1 MSTAAGAGRGPFQ
14 SAYASALADYV
25 RAPTETALRVAYE
38 LGREAV
44 HRELSVL
51 DLAVTHQQALSA
63 VLAAAD
69 GSELQHAA
77 ATAGDFF
84 LESLSIFEMVQ
95 RGFKEAR
102 QAFLA
107 ERRTTDLSRQ
117 LSTFLADASLALEAS
132 DSLTEMLRLVAEQ
145 ARELIGADCC
155 VATVAV
161 DGQSRATEAVFDP
174 DGDRRWRRFS
184 RWLDLGAIDAL
195 VRSSGGSMRTDAD
208 EVAALPPSTVGA
220 TQPPING
227 WLAAS
232 MTGLDGS
239 ELGVLA
245 LYNKEA
251 GGFTADDQAALVH
264 LAQMVSAA
272 VERAALYQ
280 SRDDR

>member
-1 MSTAAGAGRGPFQ
+1 MSTAAGPGRGPFQ

-25 RAPTETALRVAYE
+25 HAPNETALRIAYE

-44 HRELSVL
+44 RRELSVL
-51 DLAVTHQQALSA
+51 DLAVAHQQALSA
-63 VLAAAD
+63 VLATAD
-69 GSELQHAA
+69 RDELQPAMVA
-77 ATAGDFF
+77 AGDFF

-95 RGFKEAR
+95 RGFKETR

-107 ERRTTDLSRQ
+107 ERRNTELSRQ

-161 DGQSRATEAVFDP
+161 DGHPRATEAVFEP
-174 DGDRRWRRFS
+174 EGDRRWRSFS
-184 RWLDLGAIDAL
+184 RWLDLNAIYAL
-195 VRSSGGSMRTDAD
+195 VRSSGGSTRVDAAG
-208 EVAALPPSTVGA
+208 VAALSLFSVGA
-220 TQPPING
+220 THPPVHG

-232 MTGLDGS
+232 MTALDGG

-245 LYNKEA
+245 LYNKEL
-251 GGFTADDQAALVH
+251 GPFTADDQATLVH
-264 LAQMVSAA
+264 LAQMASAA
-272 VERAALYQ
+272 IERAGLYQ
-280 SRDDR
+280 NRDDR

>member
-1 MSTAAGAGRGPFQ
+1 MSSAAGAGRGPFQ
-14 SAYASALADYV
+14 SAYTSALADYV

-44 HRELSVL
+44 GRELSVL

-63 VLAAAD
+63 VLATAGRD
-69 GSELQHAA
+69 ELQQAA
-77 ATAGDFF
+77 AAAGDFF

-102 QAFLA
+102 QALLA
-107 ERRTTDLSRQ
+107 ERRTTDLSRR

-174 DGDRRWRRFS
+174 HGDRRWLRLS

-208 EVAALPPSTVGA
+208 EVAALPLFTVGA
-220 TQPPING
+220 THPPING

-232 MTGLDGS
+232 MTALDGS

-251 GGFTADDQAALVH
+251 GAFTADDTAALVH
-264 LAQMVSAA
+264 LAQMASAA
-272 VERAALYQ
+272 IERAGLYQ
-280 SRDDR
+280 NRDDR